1 VIFIPAR
8 IGTGSFF
15 WTLKDRCPPFDFMD
29 PPNPKSR
36 WLIQIAK
43 LVQVGALGGLLS
55 VPIFEGIVPESAGDF
70 VVYGLLC
77 FVVPGLVA
85 SFVIRHAFPH
95 RAFWGAV
102 IIGVFVVA
110 LYVGSAFDWP
120 PLRR

>member
-1 VIFIPAR
+1 
-8 IGTGSFF
+8 
-15 WTLKDRCPPFDFMD
+15 MD

-36 WLIQIAK
+36 WGIQIAK

-70 VVYGLLC
+70 VVYGLLY

-85 SFVIRHAFPH
+85 SFVIRHAFRR

-102 IIGVFVVA
+102 LIGLFVVA

>member
-1 VIFIPAR
+1 
-8 IGTGSFF
+8 
-15 WTLKDRCPPFDFMD
+15 MD

-36 WLIQIAK
+36 WVIPIAK

-55 VPIFEGIVPESAGDF
+55 VPIFERIVPESAGDF
-70 VVYGLLC
+70 VVYGLLY

-85 SFVIRHAFPH
+85 SYVIRHTFPH

-110 LYVGSAFDWP
+110 LYVASAFDWP
-120 PLRR
+120 PLSR